1 MHSRG
6 RLGRIQDRIKKLI
19 IEERL
24 APGAPMPTETEL
36 MERLE
41 VSRNS
46 VREALKALQAMGI
59 VEIRHGF
66 GTYVGSMSM
75 APMTEG
81 LSFRTVAGHYRGED
95 SLRQLLELR
104 EAVETGLMA
113 RLVAEHG
120 SRRAPEHDDGA
131 REGDGPR
138 EGTGAD
144 RLAELEALVERMRA
158 EAEAGE
164 VRAETD
170 RAFHSALYAGL
181 GNGLL
186 SEVLDAFWDAF
197 HRVRTDLAELRVD
210 PRVTWRQHAEILAAV
225 RSGDVRRAEEA
236 VRDHFGNIRERLRS
250 TAPESTTRQPRFDD
264 SSITSAASIT
274 PQQR

>member
-1 MHSRG
+1 MRSRG
-6 RLGRIQDRIKKLI
+6 RLGEIQERIKKLI

-24 APGAPMPTETEL
+24 PPGAPMPTETEL

-66 GTYVGSMSM
+66 GTYVGTMSM

-95 SLRQLLELR
+95 SLLQLLELR

-113 RLVAEHG
+113 RLVAG
-120 SRRAPEHDDGA
+120 PEQ
-131 REGDGPR
+131 
-138 EGTGAD
+138 
-144 RLAELEALVERMRA
+144 LAELEALVERMRR
-158 EAEAGE
+158 EADEGE

-170 RAFHSALYAGL
+170 RAFHSTLYAGL
-181 GNGLL
+181 GNSLL

-197 HRVRTDLAELRVD
+197 HRVRTDLAELRPD
-210 PRVTWRQHAEILAAV
+210 PRMTWQQHAAILDAV
-225 RSGDVRRAEEA
+225 RSGDMRRAEEA
-236 VRDHFGNIRERLRS
+236 VRAHFGNIRERLRS
-250 TAPESTTRQPRFDD
+250 TASDATTRQPRFDD
-264 SSITSAASIT
+264 SSITSAAPIT
-274 PQQR
+274 PQWR

>member
-1 MHSRG
+1 MRSRG
-6 RLGRIQDRIKKLI
+6 RLGEIQERIKRLI
-19 IEERL
+19 IDERL
-24 APGAPMPTETEL
+24 PPGAPMPTETEL

-66 GTYVGSMSM
+66 GTYVGAMSM

-95 SLRQLLELR
+95 SLLQLLELR

-113 RLVAEHG
+113 RLVAG
-120 SRRAPEHDDGA
+120 PEQ
-131 REGDGPR
+131 
-138 EGTGAD
+138 
-144 RLAELEALVERMRA
+144 LAELERLVGRMRR
-158 EAEAGE
+158 EADAGQ

-181 GNGLL
+181 GNSLL

-197 HRVRTDLAELRVD
+197 HRVRTDLAELHPD
-210 PRVTWRQHAEILAAV
+210 PRVTWQQHAAILDAV
-225 RSGDVRRAEEA
+225 RDGDMRGAEEA
-236 VRDHFGNIRERLRS
+236 VRAHFGNIRERLRS
-250 TAPESTTRQPRFDD
+250 TAPDATTRQPRFDD

-274 PQQR
+274 PQGR